1 MIFDLELCEL
11 ASTSQKF
18 TWMNK
23 KNEEDFVMERLDK
36 AFASVDWVNTYPNYG
51 LRNLPIIG
59 SDYGPIILEFE
70 LQQFRKRPF
79 KFERMWLSYPTCKN
93 VVQ

>member
-51 LRNLPIIG
+51 LRNLPIIR
-59 SDYGPIILEFE
+59 SDHGPIILEFE
-70 LQQFRKRPF
+70 CLQQFRKRPF
-79 KFERMWLSYPTCKN
+79 KF
-93 VVQ
+93 